1 MFMHASS
8 NVVPNLLSS
17 NPLCLFLLSLVW
29 FFDERGHAGAKDGFW
44 MQKEARK
51 ESPKIIKAHEI
62 VHFLCLMRHMR
73 MRLGT
78 KAPRIASWDPFKILQ
93 DIDLAHSLH
102 TLLATSFRNFHLWPP
117 PNWNR
122 IINCTF
128 FVCSKQLQPSLL
140 ASFCNFI
147 FTDSLVQR
155 FVDRLVCSTVNIT
168 VQLVTLPAPWQVPVA
183 AKLQQIRWFPE
194 LVCGVSEATCRWRAK
209 TPTTR
214 QATTKQNTQNQN
226 TVIIQRI
233 RSLSRDSNPK
243 SHQARDFGKKTMTNM
258 ICFKIMVPSI
268 YVIKCTT
275 TTANWIQRS
284 KCDLKLYSM
293 FQFTVQLLKLLF
305 WFATKRLENE
315 MHILVFTSCATW
327 MKMPRQYWNIRKTC
341 VFHCCG
347 IDGIVSIVSDWK
359 KWFSQTLSSS
369 TTVDRVESI
378 PSTLMQARCRHN
390 AGTVQTN
397 GLRQML
403 RMSETQR
410 QYHIGKWYQVVA
422 HETFVTTTVCA
433 ETEDKMDSCQPLFGM
448 LYSL

>member
-51 ESPKIIKAHEI
+51 ESPKIVKAHEI

-102 TLLATSFRNFHLWPP
+102 TLLATSFRNFHLWPL

-168 VQLVTLPAPWQVPVA
+168 VHWLRCQLRCRFRWLPSCSRSGGSRSSSVEWAKRHVVDEQRPLRQDRQRQNKTRRIKTRWSFSAYVVYHVIQTRSHIRQGTLA
-183 AKLQQIRWFPE
+183 
-194 LVCGVSEATCRWRAK
+194 
-209 TPTTR
+209 
-214 QATTKQNTQNQN
+214 
-226 TVIIQRI
+226 
-233 RSLSRDSNPK
+233 
-243 SHQARDFGKKTMTNM
+243 KKTMTNM